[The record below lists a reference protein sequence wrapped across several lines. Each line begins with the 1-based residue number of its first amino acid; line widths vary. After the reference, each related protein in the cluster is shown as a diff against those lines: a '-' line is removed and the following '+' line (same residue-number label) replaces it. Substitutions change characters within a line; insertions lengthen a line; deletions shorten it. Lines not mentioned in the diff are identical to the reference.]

1 MWVTILSNNFKD
13 LLDTLK
19 NKPWVVIV
27 LALMFLSG
35 FFINKWVI
43 SQDSSVEELKSRD
56 HEIIIVKEEMLEYK
70 YKALYYQKLYEQT
83 IKENDSLFIKA
94 NELIRKKN
102 E

>member
-19 NKPWVVIV
+19 NKPWVIIV

-43 SQDSSVEELKSRD
+43 SQDSSVEELKARD
-56 HEIIIVKEEMLEYK
+56 NEIIIVKEEMLDYK

>member
-43 SQDSSVEELKSRD
+43 SQDSSVEELKARD
-56 HEIIIVKEEMLEYK
+56 NEIIIVKEEMLDYK